1 MTTWWTYMLHRANP
15 SNTCKT
21 ASVRFIA
28 CANWMAWFGLALP
41 TKGCKGCKIW
51 QGPSSLVDAV
61 VCRKYT
67 LEVVINMWI
76 HFSLS
81 ICLRYTWAHVLLSW
95 TNFNLANKQAL
106 ENSYLLSWQSG
117 QCAFI
122 CPCIWERPDVAL
134 EKSLLGATY
143 QTSCQGRVE
152 MRWHLQH
159 PAHWAQYIWTL
170 AKTLGKVFKT
180 LTSLDHRVSSFSG
193 QRCFSWNWAVK

>member
-1 MTTWWTYMLHRANP
+1 MTTWWIYMLHRANP
-15 SNTCKT
+15 SKACKT

-28 CANWMAWFGLALP
+28 CANWMGWFGFTNKRLQRMQNLARSFFS
-41 TKGCKGCKIW
+41 CWC
-51 QGPSSLVDAV
+51 SSLKKIYIRGGNQYV
-61 VCRKYT
+61 
-67 LEVVINMWI
+67 N
-76 HFSLS
+76 SLS

-106 ENSYLLSWQSG
+106 ENSDLLSWQSG
-117 QCAFI
+117 QCVFI

-170 AKTLGKVFKT
+170 AKSLGKVFKI